1 MSFDYKSLITDRMR
15 SDSDTLKAL
24 LAKPLTDWTEAE
36 RTAFNTAMLKGSYD
50 YTDLNRV
57 DACMEDLV
65 ARLTQVG
72 CLVPGYQRVKL
83 PRSTHPSSRLPEG
96 YTEVQ
101 YIQSSGTQW
110 IDTGIKPD
118 QTYTLRIKF
127 QTEQASSGG
136 IAVSDANW
144 QSNGFGIWCN
154 AAAFGNGTMQT
165 TEWHGT
171 TPIEIELSQ
180 QGLFVN
186 GNLTW
191 TPDTATFTV
200 PANMTL
206 FALNRN
212 GSIAEKLTG
221 KIYFAQLLKAGKLV
235 RDFIPCVDPAGN
247 VGLYDLEG
255 GKFYGNSGTGVFL
268 AGPPKATLPEGYTQV
283 EYIQSSGT
291 QYINTGFRPK
301 NTTKVM
307 MDFQV
312 TAQPKS
318 HQIIF
323 GERTSYSG
331 ADQFVLGYTGH
342 KSPAVWRSDFGSSQV
357 SFPSTVLW
365 STRMTAVRN
374 GPDCTLNGT
383 AVKNSNAT
391 FSAAHNLFLLAN
403 NDNETAAGHI
413 SAKLYFCQISDGEKM
428 ARFFI
433 PCKNAGGAVGL
444 YDLVG
449 QKFFGNAG
457 TDSFT
462 AGPAVTGD
470 TPEEPT
476 ETLDPYTWYESDVPT
491 VSLLAR
497 YRDNV
502 AAVRGVLRLPEGT
515 PEVPETMR
523 RLTTTEANSIE
534 AILLALNFIL
544 NQIHTAVRHCGV
556 TVCGG
561 KGVRA

>member
-1 MSFDYKSLITDRMR
+1 MSFDYTTLITDRAR
-15 SDSDTLKAL
+15 SDSDTLKTL
-24 LAKPLTDWTEAE
+24 LSKPMAEWTAEE
-36 RTAFNTAMLKGSYD
+36 RTAFNGAVMRGSYD

-57 DACMEDLV
+57 DACLEDLV
-65 ARLTQVG
+65 ARLNRVG
-72 CLVPGYQRVKL
+72 CNVPGYQRVKIERGKKPEAQL
-83 PRSTHPSSRLPEG
+83 PDG
-96 YTEVQ
+96 YTELQ
-101 YIQSSGTQW
+101 YLESSGTQW
-110 IDTGIKPD
+110 IDTGVKPD
-118 QTYTLRIKF
+118 QTYALKIKF
-127 QTEQASSGG
+127 QTEQSSSGG

-247 VGLYDLEG
+247 VGLYDLVG

-283 EYIQSSGT
+283 EYIQSTGI
-291 QYINTGFRPK
+291 QYINTEFNPNSDTRVDMTCEP
-301 NTTKVM
+301 TTTGTWKG
-307 MDFQV
+307 
-312 TAQPKS
+312 
-318 HQIIF
+318 IF
-323 GERTSYSG
+323 GAR
-331 ADQFVLGYTGH
+331 
-342 KSPAVWRSDFGSSQV
+342 KSASVDEFGVDIPSATEIRSMYGTESKSLTV
-357 SFPSTVLW
+357 STVLQKF
-365 STRMTAVRN
+365 SIVKN
-374 GPDCTLNGT
+374 KNVCTVNGT
-383 AVKNSNAT
+383 AITHTKQNFATSFPIRLFDKNSGG
-391 FSAAHNLFLLAN
+391 SAW
-403 NDNETAAGHI
+403 GQI
-413 SAKLYFCQISDGEKM
+413 SMKLYFCQIYDNGTPV
-428 ARFFI
+428 RNFI
-433 PCKNAGGAVGL
+433 PCNNPSGVVGL
-444 YDLVG
+444 YDLVDG
-449 QKFFGNAG
+449 KFYTNAVAGN
-457 TDSFT
+457 FT
-462 AGPAVTGD
+462 AGETVTWPEEPV
-470 TPEEPT
+470 TPDEPT

-497 YRDNV
+497 YRDNA
-502 AAVRGVLRLPEGT
+502 AAVRAVLRLPEGT
-515 PEVPETMR
+515 PDVPETMR
-523 RLTTTEANSIE
+523 RLTQTEANSME
-534 AILLALNFIL
+534 AVLLAVDLIL
-544 NQIHTAVRHCGV
+544 NHIPAAVRHCGV
-556 TVCGG
+556 TVCGS

>member
-1 MSFDYKSLITDRMR
+1 MSFDYKTLITDRSR

-24 LAKPLTDWTEAE
+24 LKKPLTDWTEAE

-65 ARLTQVG
+65 ERLKRAG
-72 CLVPGYQRVKL
+72 CNVPGYERLKIERAV
-83 PRSTHPSSRLPEG
+83 TPSSRLPDG

-101 YIQSSGTQW
+101 YIQSTGAQW
-110 IDTGIKPD
+110 IDTGVKPD
-118 QTYTLRIKF
+118 QTYALKIKF
-127 QTEQASSGG
+127 QTEQSSSGG

-235 RDFIPCVDPAGN
+235 RDFIPCIDPAGN
-247 VGLYDLEG
+247 VGLYDLVG

-268 AGPPKATLPEGYTQV
+268 AGPPKATLPDGYTQV
-283 EYIQSSGT
+283 EYIQSTGI
-291 QYINTGFRPK
+291 QYINTEFNPSSETRVDMTCEP
-301 NTTKVM
+301 TTTGTWKG
-307 MDFQV
+307 
-312 TAQPKS
+312 
-318 HQIIF
+318 IF
-323 GERTSYSG
+323 GAR
-331 ADQFVLGYTGH
+331 
-342 KSPAVWRSDFGSSQV
+342 KSASVDEFGVDIPSATEIRSMYGTESKSLTV
-357 SFPSTVLW
+357 STVLQKF
-365 STRMTAVRN
+365 SIVKN
-374 GPDCTLNGT
+374 KNVCTVNGT
-383 AVKNSNAT
+383 AITHTKQNFTTSFPIRLFDKNSGG
-391 FSAAHNLFLLAN
+391 SAW
-403 NDNETAAGHI
+403 GQI
-413 SAKLYFCQISDGEKM
+413 SMKLYFCQIYDNGTPV
-428 ARFFI
+428 RNFI
-433 PCKNAGGAVGL
+433 PCKNPSGVVGL
-444 YDLVG
+444 YDLVDG
-449 QKFFGNAG
+449 KFYTNAVAGN
-457 TDSFT
+457 FT
-462 AGPAVTGD
+462 AGETVTWPEEPV
-470 TPEEPT
+470 TPDEPT

-497 YRDNV
+497 YRANV
-502 AAVRGVLRLPEGT
+502 AAVRAVLRLPEGT
-515 PEVPETMR
+515 PGVPETMR

-534 AILLALNFIL
+534 AALLAVDLIL
-544 NQIHTAVRHCGV
+544 NHIPAAVRHCGV
-556 TVCGG
+556 TVCGS

>member
-1 MSFDYKSLITDRMR
+1 MSFDYASLITDRAR

-24 LAKPLTDWTEAE
+24 LKKPLTDWTEAE

-65 ARLTQVG
+65 ARLNRAG
-72 CLVPGYQRVKL
+72 CLVPGYERVKL
-83 PRSTHPSSRLPEG
+83 PRSTQPSSRLPDG

-101 YIQSSGTQW
+101 YIQSTGAQW
-110 IDTGIKPD
+110 IDTGVKPD
-118 QTYTLRIKF
+118 QTYALKIKF
-127 QTEQASSGG
+127 QTEQSSSGG

-186 GNLTW
+186 RNLTW

-235 RDFIPCVDPAGN
+235 RDFIPCIDPAGN
-247 VGLYDLEG
+247 VGLYDLVG

-268 AGPPKATLPEGYTQV
+268 AGPPKATLPDGYTQV
-283 EYIQSSGT
+283 EYIQSTGI
-291 QYINTGFRPK
+291 QYINTEFNPSSETRVDMTCEP
-301 NTTKVM
+301 TTTGTWKG
-307 MDFQV
+307 
-312 TAQPKS
+312 
-318 HQIIF
+318 IF
-323 GERTSYSG
+323 GAR
-331 ADQFVLGYTGH
+331 
-342 KSPAVWRSDFGSSQV
+342 KSASVDEFGVDIPSATEIRSMYGTESKNLTV
-357 SFPSTVLW
+357 STVLQKF
-365 STRMTAVRN
+365 SIVKN
-374 GPDCTLNGT
+374 KNVCTVNGT
-383 AVKNSNAT
+383 AITHTKQNFTTSFPIRLFDKNSGG
-391 FSAAHNLFLLAN
+391 SAW
-403 NDNETAAGHI
+403 GQI
-413 SAKLYFCQISDGEKM
+413 SMKLYFCQIYDNGTPV
-428 ARFFI
+428 RNFI
-433 PCKNAGGAVGL
+433 PCKNPSGVVGL
-444 YDLVG
+444 YDLVDG
-449 QKFFGNAG
+449 KFYTNAVAGN
-457 TDSFT
+457 FT
-462 AGPAVTGD
+462 AGETVTWPEEPV
-470 TPEEPT
+470 TPGEPT
-476 ETLDPYTWYESDVPT
+476 ETLDPYTWYESDVP
-491 VSLLAR
+491 VPSQMAR

-515 PEVPETMR
+515 PEVPATLR
-523 RLTTTEANSIE
+523 KLTQTEANSIE
-534 AILLALNFIL
+534 AALLAVDLIL
-544 NQIHTAVRHCGV
+544 NHIPAAVRHCGV
-556 TVCGG
+556 TVCGS

>member
-1 MSFDYKSLITDRMR
+1 MSFDYSTLITDRAR
-15 SDSDTLKAL
+15 SDSDTLKTL
-24 LAKPLTDWTEAE
+24 LGKPMAEWTAEE
-36 RTAFNTAMLKGSYD
+36 RTAFNSAMLKGSYD

-72 CLVPGYQRVKL
+72 CLVPGYQRVKIERGKKPEAQL
-83 PRSTHPSSRLPEG
+83 PDG
-96 YTEVQ
+96 YTELQ
-101 YIQSSGTQW
+101 YLESSGTQW

-118 QTYTLRIKF
+118 QTYTLKIKF
-127 QTEQASSGG
+127 QTEQSSSGG

-247 VGLYDLEG
+247 VGLYDLVG

-283 EYIQSSGT
+283 EYIQSTGI
-291 QYINTGFRPK
+291 QYINTEFNPNSDTRVDMTCEP
-301 NTTKVM
+301 TTTGTWKG
-307 MDFQV
+307 
-312 TAQPKS
+312 
-318 HQIIF
+318 IF
-323 GERTSYSG
+323 GAR
-331 ADQFVLGYTGH
+331 
-342 KSPAVWRSDFGSSQV
+342 KSASVDEFGVDIPSATEIRSMYGTESKSLTV
-357 SFPSTVLW
+357 STVLQKF
-365 STRMTAVRN
+365 SVVKN
-374 GPDCTLNGT
+374 KNVCTVNGT
-383 AVKNSNAT
+383 AITHTKQNFATSFPIRLFDKNSGG
-391 FSAAHNLFLLAN
+391 SAW
-403 NDNETAAGHI
+403 GQI
-413 SAKLYFCQISDGEKM
+413 SMKLYSCQIYDNGTPV
-428 ARFFI
+428 RNFI
-433 PCKNAGGAVGL
+433 PCNNPSGVVGL
-444 YDLVG
+444 YDLVDG
-449 QKFFGNAG
+449 KFYTNAVAGN
-457 TDSFT
+457 FT
-462 AGPAVTGD
+462 AGETVTW
-470 TPEEPT
+470 PEEPVTPDKPT

-497 YRDNV
+497 YRANV
-502 AAVRGVLRLPEGT
+502 AAVRAVLRLPEGT
-515 PEVPETMR
+515 PEVPATLRKM
-523 RLTTTEANSIE
+523 TQTEANSIE
-534 AILLALNFIL
+534 AVLLAVDLIL
-544 NQIHTAVRHCGV
+544 NHIPAAVRHCGV
-556 TVCGG
+556 TVCGS

>member
-1 MSFDYKSLITDRMR
+1 MSFDYKTLITDRAR
-15 SDSDTLKAL
+15 SDSDTLKTL
-24 LAKPLTDWTEAE
+24 LSKPMAEWTAEE

-57 DACMEDLV
+57 DACLEDLV
-65 ARLTQVG
+65 ARLNRAG
-72 CLVPGYQRVKL
+72 CNVPGYERLKIERAV
-83 PRSTHPSSRLPEG
+83 TPSSRLPDG

-101 YIQSSGTQW
+101 YIQSTGAQW
-110 IDTGIKPD
+110 IDTGVKPD
-118 QTYTLRIKF
+118 QTYALKIKF
-127 QTEQASSGG
+127 QTEQSSSGG

-235 RDFIPCVDPAGN
+235 RDFIPCIDPAGN
-247 VGLYDLEG
+247 VGLYDLVG

-268 AGPPKATLPEGYTQV
+268 AGPPKATLPDGYTQV
-283 EYIQSSGT
+283 EYIQSTGI
-291 QYINTGFRPK
+291 QYINTEFNPSSETRVDMTCEP
-301 NTTKVM
+301 TTTGTWKG
-307 MDFQV
+307 
-312 TAQPKS
+312 
-318 HQIIF
+318 IF
-323 GERTSYSG
+323 GAR
-331 ADQFVLGYTGH
+331 
-342 KSPAVWRSDFGSSQV
+342 KSASVDEFGVDIPSATEIRSMYGTESKNLTV
-357 SFPSTVLW
+357 STVLQKF
-365 STRMTAVRN
+365 SIVKN
-374 GPDCTLNGT
+374 KNVCTVNGT
-383 AVKNSNAT
+383 AITHTKQNFTTSFPIRLFDKNSGG
-391 FSAAHNLFLLAN
+391 SAW
-403 NDNETAAGHI
+403 GQI
-413 SAKLYFCQISDGEKM
+413 SMKLYFCQIYDNGTPV
-428 ARFFI
+428 RNFI
-433 PCKNAGGAVGL
+433 PCKNPSGVVGL
-444 YDLVG
+444 YDLVDG
-449 QKFFGNAG
+449 KFYTNAVAGN
-457 TDSFT
+457 FT
-462 AGPAVTGD
+462 AGETVTWPEEPV
-470 TPEEPT
+470 TPGEPT
-476 ETLDPYTWYESDVPT
+476 ETLDPYTWYESDVP
-491 VSLLAR
+491 VPSQMAR

-515 PEVPETMR
+515 PEVPATLR
-523 RLTTTEANSIE
+523 KLTQTEANSIE
-534 AILLALNFIL
+534 AALLAVDLIL
-544 NQIHTAVRHCGV
+544 NHIPAAVRHCGV
-556 TVCGG
+556 TVCGS